1 MAENTQAHT
10 DISEAPTIG
19 VQSHVTLHYRLSV
32 VDEVGN
38 LVQDFLNTFSGTPAT
53 VAIGQAQL
61 APFMEEKLL
70 GLHEGAHE
78 TYRLTADEAFG
89 EYNPD
94 LCQVVSRRLLL
105 EGNPQA
111 DTFGEGD
118 FVEFAMPNGYRM
130 SGQFKGWKEGGAG
143 AVVDF
148 NHPLAGKPL
157 LLEIKII
164 GVL

>member
-1 MAENTQAHT
+1 MSENNQASSPI
-10 DISEAPTIG
+10 ISP
-19 VQSHVTLHYRLSV
+19 QSHVTLHYRIAVLDAQGQAVS
-32 VDEVGN
+32 
-38 LVQDFLNTFSGTPAT
+38 DFLTTFNGNPAT

-70 GLHEGAHE
+70 GLTEGSHQSFD
-78 TYRLTADEAFG
+78 LSADEAFG
-89 EYNPD
+89 DYNPE
-94 LCQVVSRRLLL
+94 LRQLVSRQLLL

-111 DTFGEGD
+111 DSFGEGD

-130 SGQFKGWKEGGAG
+130 SGQFMGWSEASGDAKAG

-157 LLEIKII
+157 RLEVQVI

>member
-1 MAENTQAHT
+1 MSEFKQAIEPH
-10 DISEAPTIG
+10 
-19 VQSHVTLHYRLSV
+19 SHVTLHYRLAV
-32 VDEVGN
+32 LDDAGQEVS
-38 LVQDFLNTFSGTPAT
+38 DFLNTFSGNPAT

-70 GLHEGAHE
+70 GLTEGAHE
-78 TYRLTADEAFG
+78 TYDLSADEAFG
-89 EYNPD
+89 DYNSQ
-94 LCQVVSRRLLL
+94 LRQVVSRQLLM
-105 EGNPQA
+105 EGNPQV
-111 DTFGEGD
+111 DSFGSGD

-130 SGQFKGWKEGGAG
+130 SGQFMGWNEDKSG

-157 LLEIKII
+157 RLELKVI